1 MKERSK
7 FVHFERGGKMSEKKK
22 RIGLIGFGQI
32 GSFLYQ
38 EITGHPEYGLEI
50 AFVHEAIGE
59 RVEKL
64 PGNIVLERMEGF
76 ERYGVDLVA
85 EVAHPDAVR
94 AYGLLIL
101 EKTDFFMLSVT
112 AMADPVLERKL
123 KESCQKHGRKLFIA
137 HGATVGLDGIQD
149 GKEGWEKIS
158 ITMKKNP
165 RNINFNCAKRWDPE
179 KIEQET
185 VLYDGPTRGICPLYP
200 KNVNSHATLALAGI
214 GLDRTRSVL
223 IADPKLDESIIEIEA
238 EGDGN
243 RIHVVRS
250 NPIKGVSGKLTLQS
264 VLESLRKVHET
275 GPGLQI
281 L

>member
-1 MKERSK
+1 MNQ
-7 FVHFERGGKMSEKKK
+7 KKK
-22 RIGLIGFGQI
+22 RIGIIGFGQI

-50 AFVHEAIGE
+50 AFVHEAIKE

-64 PGNIVLERMEGF
+64 PGDMVLERMEDFGK
-76 ERYGVDLVA
+76 RTVDLVA

-94 AYGLLIL
+94 TYGPLIL

-112 AMADPVLERKL
+112 AMADPALEQKL
-123 KESCQKHGRKLFIA
+123 KEAYERHGRKLFIA
-137 HGATVGLDGIQD
+137 HGATIGLDGIQD
-149 GKEGWEKIS
+149 GKESWEKIT
-158 ITMKKNP
+158 ITMKKSPKNLVFS
-165 RNINFNCAKRWDPE
+165 NATQWDPE
-179 KIEQET
+179 KIDKVT
-185 VLYDGPTRGICPLYP
+185 VLYDGPTRGICPLFP

-223 IADPKLDESIIEIEA
+223 IADPKLNESIIEIEA
-238 EGDGN
+238 EGAGN
-243 RIHVVRS
+243 RIHIVRS

-264 VLESLRKVHET
+264 VLESLRKVQPP

>member
-1 MKERSK
+1 
-7 FVHFERGGKMSEKKK
+7 MSEKNK

-50 AFVHEAIGE
+50 AFVHEAIKE

-64 PGNIVLERMEGF
+64 PTNVILQHMEDFGK
-76 ERYGVDLVA
+76 YSVDLVA

-94 AYGLLIL
+94 AYGPLIL
-101 EKTDFFMLSVT
+101 EKTNFFMLSVT
-112 AMADPVLERKL
+112 AMADPALEQKL
-123 KESCQKHGRKLFIA
+123 KEACQKYGRKLFIA
-137 HGATVGLDGIQD
+137 HGATIGLDGIQD
-149 GKEGWEKIS
+149 GKEGWEKIT

-165 RNINFNCAKRWDPE
+165 KNLVFSNATQWNPE
-179 KIEQET
+179 RIDKVT
-185 VLYDGPTRGICPLYP
+185 VLYDGPTRGICSLFP

-238 EGDGN
+238 EGAGN
-243 RIHVVRS
+243 RIHIVRS

-264 VLESLRKVHET
+264 VLESLRKVQET
-275 GPGLQI
+275 GSGLQI

>member
-1 MKERSK
+1 MSKEW
-7 FVHFERGGKMSEKKK
+7 KK

-38 EITGHPEYGLEI
+38 EICAHPEYGLEI
-50 AFVHEAIGE
+50 AFVHEAIRE
-59 RVEKL
+59 RVAEL
-64 PGNIVLERMEGF
+64 PQQIVLERMDDF
-76 ERYGVDLVA
+76 PDRSVDLVA
-85 EVAHPDAVR
+85 EVAHPDAVKQ
-94 AYGLLIL
+94 YGPFIL
-101 EKTDFFMLSVT
+101 ERTDFFMLSVT
-112 AMADPVLERKL
+112 ALADPKLERRL
-123 KESCQKHGRKLFIA
+123 YDLCGQRGRRLFIA

-149 GKEGWEKIS
+149 GKETWEKVT
-158 ITMKKNP
+158 ITMRKHP
-165 RNINFNCAKRWDPE
+165 RNIDFRSAGGRWSPE
-179 KIEQET
+179 TMDRET

-214 GLDRTRSVL
+214 GLDRTRSIL

-238 EGDGN
+238 EGAGN

-250 NPIKGVSGKLTLQS
+250 NPIKGVSGKLTLLS
-264 VLESLRKVHET
+264 VLGSLRKVAKG

>member
-1 MKERSK
+1 MN
-7 FVHFERGGKMSEKKK
+7 EKKK
-22 RIGLIGFGQI
+22 RIGIIGFGQI

-38 EITGHPEYGLEI
+38 EITQHPEYGLEI
-50 AFVHEAIGE
+50 AFVHEAVRE

-64 PGNIVLERMEGF
+64 PRGIVLERMEDFG
-76 ERYGVDLVA
+76 RYNVDLVA

-94 AYGLLIL
+94 NYGPLIL

-112 AMADPVLERKL
+112 AMADSALENKL
-123 KESCQKHGRKLFIA
+123 QELSKKYGRKLFIA

-149 GKEGWEKIS
+149 GKEGWDKVT
-158 ITMKKNP
+158 ITMKKSP
-165 RNINFNCAKRWDPE
+165 KNINFSTAKQWDPE
-179 KIEQET
+179 KIDKLT

-214 GLDRTRSVL
+214 GMDRTRSVL
-223 IADPKLDESIIEIEA
+223 VADPTLEESIIEIEA
-238 EGDGN
+238 VGDGN
-243 RIHVVRS
+243 RIHIVRS
-250 NPIKGVSGKLTLQS
+250 NPIKGVSGKLTLLS
-264 VLESLRKVHET
+264 VLESLKKIKES

>member
-1 MKERSK
+1 MN
-7 FVHFERGGKMSEKKK
+7 EKKK
-22 RIGLIGFGQI
+22 RIGIIGLGQI

-38 EITGHPEYGLEI
+38 EITEHPEYGLEI
-50 AFVHEAIGE
+50 AFVHEAIRE

-64 PGNIVLERMEGF
+64 PRNRVLDRMEDFGK
-76 ERYGVDLVA
+76 YNVDLVA
-85 EVAHPDAVR
+85 EVAHPDAVKD
-94 AYGLLIL
+94 YGPLIL

-112 AMADPVLERKL
+112 AMADPALEEKL
-123 KESCQKHGRKLFIA
+123 KELCRKHGRKLFIA
-137 HGATVGLDGIQD
+137 HGATIGLDGIQD
-149 GKEGWEKIS
+149 GKEGWEKVS

-165 RNINFNCAKRWDPE
+165 KNLNFSCARQWDPE
-179 KIEQET
+179 KIDRET
-185 VLYDGPTRGICPLYP
+185 VLYDGTTRGICPLYP

-238 EGDGN
+238 EGAGN
-243 RIHVVRS
+243 RIHIVRS
-250 NPIKGVSGKLTLQS
+250 NPIKGVTGKLTLQS
-264 VLESLRKVHET
+264 VLESLRRVQES

>member
-1 MKERSK
+1 
-7 FVHFERGGKMSEKKK
+7 MSEGKK
-22 RIGLIGFGQI
+22 RIGIIGFGQI

-38 EITGHPEYGLEI
+38 EITKHPEYGLEI
-50 AFVHEAIGE
+50 VFVHEAIKE
-59 RVEKL
+59 RVARL
-64 PGNIVLERMEGF
+64 PKTMVLDRMEDFGK
-76 ERYGVDLVA
+76 YSVDLVA

-94 AYGLLIL
+94 NYGPLIL

-112 AMADPVLERKL
+112 AMADPGLEQKL
-123 KESCQKHGRKLFIA
+123 KEQCMKHGRKLFIA
-137 HGATVGLDGIQD
+137 HGATVGLDGIRD
-149 GKEGWEKIS
+149 GKEGWEKVT
-158 ITMKKNP
+158 ITMKKSP
-165 RNINFNCAKRWDPE
+165 KNINFSNAKQWDPE
-179 KIEQET
+179 KIDKVT

-243 RIHVVRS
+243 RIHIVRS
-250 NPIKGVSGKLTLQS
+250 NPIKGVSGKLTLLS
-264 VLESLRKVHET
+264 VLESLRRIREP

>member
-1 MKERSK
+1 MNQ
-7 FVHFERGGKMSEKKK
+7 KKK
-22 RIGLIGFGQI
+22 RIGIIGFGQI

-38 EITGHPEYGLEI
+38 EITAHPEYGLEI
-50 AFVHEAIGE
+50 AFVHEAIKE

-64 PGNIVLERMEGF
+64 PGDMVLERMED
-76 ERYGVDLVA
+76 YGKRTVDLVA

-94 AYGLLIL
+94 VYGPLVLQ
-101 EKTDFFMLSVT
+101 KTDFFMLSVT
-112 AMADPVLERKL
+112 AMADPALEQKL
-123 KESCQKHGRKLFIA
+123 KEACGRYGRKLFIA
-137 HGATVGLDGIQD
+137 HGATIGLDGIQD
-149 GKEGWEKIS
+149 GKEDWETIT

-165 RNINFNCAKRWDPE
+165 KNLVFSNAKQWNPE
-179 KIEQET
+179 KIDKVT
-185 VLYDGPTRGICPLYP
+185 VLYDGPTRGICPLFP

-238 EGDGN
+238 EGAGN
-243 RIHVVRS
+243 RIHIVRS

-264 VLESLRKVHET
+264 VLESLRKVQPP

>member
-1 MKERSK
+1 M
-7 FVHFERGGKMSEKKK
+7 HEKKK

-50 AFVHEAIGE
+50 AFVHEAIKE

-64 PGNIVLERMEGF
+64 PTNIVLQYMEDFGKCNV
-76 ERYGVDLVA
+76 GLVV

-94 AYGLLIL
+94 NYGPLIL

-112 AMADPVLERKL
+112 AMSDPALEQKL
-123 KESCQKHGRKLFIA
+123 KEACQKYNRKLLIA
-137 HGATVGLDGIQD
+137 HGATIGLDGIQD
-149 GKEGWEKIS
+149 GKEGWEKIT
-158 ITMKKNP
+158 ITMKKSP
-165 RNINFNCAKRWDPE
+165 KNINFSNARQWDPE
-179 KIEQET
+179 KIDRLT

-200 KNVNSHATLALAGI
+200 QNVKSHATLALAGI
-214 GLDRTRSVL
+214 GLDRTRSIL

-238 EGDGN
+238 EGAGN
-243 RIHVVRS
+243 RIHIVRS

-264 VLESLRKVHET
+264 VLESLRKVQEA
-275 GPGLQI
+275 GSGLQI